1 MNHLLKLHFVDS
13 TKDIRDIWKDI
24 NENLF
29 IGMLRSFDPERVEG
43 MMNEKSKNVLDV
55 LCPWGCSEFCL
66 RCADFGHPLFCS
78 TIYGMCS

>member
-29 IGMLRSFDPERVEG
+29 TGMLRSFDPERVD

-55 LCPWGCSEFCL
+55 LCPWACSEFCL
-66 RCADFGHPLFCS
+66 RCADFDLLSFCS